1 MPLKKPSKN
10 PISFIG
16 EKNKTVFTDV
26 IPTIREVQRKKYSE
40 EIKTEAKKEKQIRN
54 NVKSL
59 ERKIESRFFNR
70 DPKTNERKPL
80 RLSDLSP
87 KTQKSLRRYL
97 FLKIKKFN
105 VEKLSSEQ
113 AEEILADIRRLL
125 FDLKIKKNKK
135 QLTLKSTA
143 KEELISD
150 LVPDY
155 DKLKDKDKRA
165 INTITNYNLR
175 LITRNTYLTNEEYSQ
190 LREKISFEIKKIKT
204 NYTIIEDIKAELLS
218 NPTTNKLFSTL
229 TDIQKQKKLK
239 YLDKLIRSTH
249 NYATPNGRLLIER
262 RFAREMLGIGKKK

>member
-1 MPLKKPSKN
+1 VPLKKPSKN

-16 EKNKTVFTDV
+16 EKNKTIFTDV

-40 EIKTEAKKEKQIRN
+40 EIKQQSREDKKVKE
-54 NVKSL
+54 NVKLL
-59 ERKIESRFFNR
+59 ERRIEHRFFNR
-70 DPKTNERKPL
+70 DPKTNKRKPL
-80 RLSDLSP
+80 RLLDLSP

-113 AEEILADIRRLL
+113 VEEILADIRRLL
-125 FDLKIKKNKK
+125 FDIKIKKNKK

-165 INTITNYNLR
+165 INTIINYNLR

-190 LREKISFEIKKIKT
+190 LREKISFEIRKIKT

-218 NPTTNKLFSTL
+218 NPTTKKIFSKL

-239 YLDKLIRSTH
+239 YLDKIIRSTH
-249 NYATPNGRLLIER
+249 NYATLNGRALIER
-262 RFAREMLGIGKKK
+262 RFAREMLGKKRK